1 MIHVNRYP
9 LPAVDAV
16 HRRALHQAATMLVE
30 QAFDALAASVDP
42 EQTEL
47 DPFAN
52 VEFLTQ
58 YLPPKHRPR
67 YSPYLLRSFA
77 VSIIIVGWKL
87 TEPDNVYPLS
97 NVLEE
102 LALNAMLACA
112 ADIAQT
118 DAALDAANQDDDAAG
133 GAWELAELREVLFE
147 DEDFAFLFEGR
158 LDGIET
164 DPRVQA
170 RLPMANL
177 AFPAW
182 QKPFN
187 PRRHVHPFVD
197 QHGRASWQRCWA
209 RNAPPDDL
217 EGDDRVRPAIPDETI
232 YEQCAHCAQFVMPW
246 PDPSAPDGLGGF
258 IHLSADGGNDHPPEP
273 SGERKT
279 LRQWLSGSRH
289 RVRLPSET

>member
-9 LPAVDAV
+9 RPAVDAV
-16 HRRALHQAATMLVE
+16 HRRALHQAATVLVE

-58 YLPPKHRPR
+58 YLPPKHRSR
-67 YSPYLLRSFA
+67 YTPYLLRSFA

-102 LALNAMLACA
+102 LALNAILACA

-158 LDGIET
+158 LNGIET

-170 RLPMANL
+170 RLHMANL

-182 QKPFN
+182 RKPFN

-217 EGDDRVRPAIPDETI
+217 EGDDRVRPAIPDETSMSNARI
-232 YEQCAHCAQFVMPW
+232 
-246 PDPSAPDGLGGF
+246 APNLSCPGP
-258 IHLSADGGNDHPPEP
+258 IHP
-273 SGERKT
+273 
-279 LRQWLSGSRH
+279 RQMVWAGSF
-289 RVRLPSET
+289 T